1 MATTDTAEHQISALN
16 DLIKINHDRVVG
28 YQKGLE
34 GTQDADLKALFSGY
48 IAQSQKNTTQLE
60 TLVSTLGGTPTDATT
75 TAGKFYHAWMD
86 VKSAFTGKD
95 RHSILADCEY
105 GEDVAKKAYKEALGD
120 ADLNWNTEIS
130 NTIISQNEGIQSAHN
145 EVKALR
151 DAAGSVKS

>member
-1 MATTDTAEHQISALN
+1 MATTETAENQISALN
-16 DLIKINHDRVVG
+16 DLIKINNDRVVG

-48 IAQSQKNTTQLE
+48 IAQSQKNATQLE
-60 TLVSTLGGTPTDATT
+60 VFVTSLGGEPTDATT

-86 VKSAFTGKD
+86 VKSVFTGKD

-120 ADLNWNTEIS
+120 TDISWNADIS
-130 NTIISQNEGIQSAHN
+130 STISSQNQGILSAHN

-151 DAAGSVKS
+151 DAAKS

>member
-1 MATTDTAEHQISALN
+1 MATIEAAEHQVSALN
-16 DLIKINHDRVVG
+16 DLIKINNDRIVG

-34 GTQDADLKALFSGY
+34 GTEDADLKTLFSGY
-48 IAQSQKNTTQLE
+48 IAQSQKNATELE
-60 TLVSTLGGTPTDATT
+60 ALVTSLGGEPTDATT

-105 GEDVAKKAYKEALGD
+105 GEDVAKKAYKEALSD
-120 ADLNWNTEIS
+120 SDLNWNAAAS
-130 NTIISQNEGIQSAHN
+130 STIISQNEGILSAHN

-151 DAAGSVKS
+151 DAAKA